1 MRRVAILIAL
11 ALGQPLDKFTNKW
24 SFGKRDNDVLDNY
37 LKVGVALI
45 PRLDLFFLF
54 QGEYLWMVVAQ
65 TRQDGESRFG
75 VDNGS

>member
-1 MRRVAILIAL
+1 MRLVAILIAL

-45 PRLDLFFLF
+45 PRLDLFFF
-54 QGEYLWMVVAQ
+54 
-65 TRQDGESRFG
+65 F
-75 VDNGS
+75 